1 MMGLPLSKK
10 PDIPKEQKIKTPEF
24 RKPSIGAFSIKAKLK
39 TTLKEVAS
47 MLRSASFLEVAQE
60 KDSVNALYVENRD
73 INRQPYIFSILK
85 ATEDGIEL
93 SYSIPP
99 ELGPGRRRLNMVRYF
114 INMLTMLEPSY
125 NVDSKV
131 VLQLME
137 TAIKDVLDSVSMDYS
152 KLYTEYDG
160 VKKEVDDLRKKS
172 KRLTEEN
179 SALSNELYELKNR
192 NNEITLRV
200 KELENISEEALKSRV
215 QEWIMEHNGEINI
228 SEFSKLNN
236 VSEVRVEEVLN
247 RLITEGY
254 IQAIQ

>member
-1 MMGLPLSKK
+1 MALLPSKK
-10 PDIPKEQKIKTPEF
+10 IDPAKPEQKIQTPEF
-24 RKPSIGAFSIKAKLK
+24 RKPSIGAFSIKARLK
-39 TTLKEVAS
+39 NTLKEVAS
-47 MLRSASFLEVAQE
+47 LLRSASFLEVAQD
-60 KDSVNALYVENRD
+60 KDSVNALYVESRD

-93 SYSIPP
+93 SYSIPQ

-125 NVDSKV
+125 EIDNKI

-137 TAIKDVLDSVSMDYS
+137 TSIKDVIDSVSMDYS

-160 VKKEVDDLRKKS
+160 VKKEVDDLKKKN
-172 KRLTEEN
+172 KRLSEEN
-179 SALSNELYELKNR
+179 SAISNEIYEMKNR
-192 NNEITLRV
+192 NGELTLRV
-200 KELENISEEALKSRV
+200 KELENLSEEALKTRV

-228 SEFSKLNN
+228 SEFSKINN

>member
-1 MMGLPLSKK
+1 MMTFPLAPKK
-10 PDIPKEQKIKTPEF
+10 PEAAKPEPKTVEF
-24 RKPSIGAFSIKAKLK
+24 RKPGIGAFSIKTRLK
-39 TTLKEVAS
+39 TTLKDVAAL
-47 MLRSASFLEVAQE
+47 LRSASFLEVAQE
-60 KDSVNALYVENRD
+60 KDSVNALYVESRD

-85 ATEDGIEL
+85 ANENGLEL

-114 INMLTMLEPSY
+114 INMLTMLEPCYSI
-125 NVDSKV
+125 DDKI

-137 TAIKDVLDSVSMDYS
+137 TSIKDVLDSVSMDYS

-160 VKKEVDDLRKKS
+160 VKKEVEDLRKKV
-172 KRLTEEN
+172 KRMTEEN
-179 SALSNELYELKNR
+179 SALSNEAYELKNR
-192 NNEITLRV
+192 NNELTLRV
-200 KELENISEEALKSRV
+200 KDLENLSEEALKSKV
-215 QEWIMEHNGEINI
+215 QEWIIEHNGEINI
-228 SEFSKLNN
+228 TEFSKMNN